1 LIYPFETE
9 VIDATVSVNGPGSEN
24 GRLRVKGVWFGFAH
38 RGTVLRIRGS
48 LDGRRVALRV
58 PAT

>member
-1 LIYPFETE
+1 

-38 RGTVLRIRGS
+38 RGTVRRIRGS